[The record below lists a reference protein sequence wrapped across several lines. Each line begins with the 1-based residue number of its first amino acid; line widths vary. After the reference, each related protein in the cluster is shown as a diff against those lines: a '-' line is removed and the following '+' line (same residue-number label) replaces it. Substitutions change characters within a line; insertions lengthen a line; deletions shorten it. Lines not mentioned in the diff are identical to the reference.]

1 MYSVCTLDEWNV
13 CFFSLLDRHGNVAV
27 SVAVFIKHYHL
38 SNLYLFL
45 HSVGYLT
52 MSVNNFV
59 EILFENMKSLYSSC
73 CGVITVGKLTQKI
86 FVNIDA
92 MNNTWTVNL

>member
-1 MYSVCTLDEWNV
+1 
-13 CFFSLLDRHGNVAV
+13 
-27 SVAVFIKHYHL
+27 
-38 SNLYLFL
+38 
-45 HSVGYLT
+45 

-59 EILFENMKSLYSSC
+59 EILFENMTSFYSSC
-73 CGVITVGKLTQKI
+73 CGVITVGKLTQEI